1 MRPAIF
7 AAVLATALP
16 FVPAAASEPDDATVA
31 CVAEAVYYEARGTS
45 TTAQAAVAHV
55 VLNRTE
61 SEHFPDTPCDVV
73 NDGCQFSYMC
83 DGRPERM
90 AEPEDR
96 RAAFETAK
104 TVLAGDLRDPTAGA
118 LFFHAKTASNTAFFS
133 SRSATAEIGG
143 HVFYR

>member
-1 MRPAIF
+1 MRKIMF
-7 AAVLATALP
+7 AAAMVAVLP
-16 FVPAAASEPDDATVA
+16 FAPSAAEPVEESLA

-45 TTAQAAVAHV
+45 ATARAAVAHV

-61 SEHFPDTPCDVV
+61 SAHFPDTPCAVV

-83 DGRPERM
+83 DGEPERM
-90 AEPEDR
+90 AQPEDR
-96 RAAFETAK
+96 RAAIATAAA
-104 TVLAGDLRDPTAGA
+104 VLEGELGDPTGGA
-118 LFFHAKTASNTAFFS
+118 LYFHAEDADHTAFFS